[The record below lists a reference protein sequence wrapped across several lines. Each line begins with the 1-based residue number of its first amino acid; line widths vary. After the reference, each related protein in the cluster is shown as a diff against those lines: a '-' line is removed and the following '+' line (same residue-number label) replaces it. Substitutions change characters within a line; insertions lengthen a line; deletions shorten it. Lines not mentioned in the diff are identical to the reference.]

1 MDNKFFYAVKVVYL
15 SEIDYEEYTECLLV
29 YAPSFSDA
37 AKQLED
43 MYGEGLISTDINIL
57 EHAMSISTEMY
68 DYLCNGE
75 YTLEGFGD

>member
-1 MDNKFFYAVKVVYL
+1 MENKFFYAVKVVYI
-15 SEIDYEEYTECLLV
+15 SEDNYDEYTECLLI
-29 YAPSFSDA
+29 YAFDFSDA

-43 MYGEGLISTDINIL
+43 MYGEGLISVDINVL

-75 YTLEGFGD
+75 YTLEGFGE